1 MTKITN
7 RLYYNDSYTTE
18 FSARIVEQMHVGDR
32 PAVILDRT
40 YFYPTGGGQPHD
52 TGYINDVR
60 VVEVLP
66 READG
71 AVLHILS
78 NEMAADREVSC
89 RIDWERRFD
98 HMQHHTGQHILTQ
111 AFVEVARAHTVG
123 FHLSPDSVTIDLDRA
138 DIAPEV
144 VAQAEDLANRIVYEN
159 RPVKVRLVRP
169 GEAASI
175 RVRMMPD
182 HLLTQGLRVIEVE
195 GFDVTAC
202 GGTHVAHTGEIGLI
216 KVLKLANHR
225 GGSRVE
231 FRCGWRAL
239 RDYRDKNRLLNQ
251 LSADLTVGYWEMGDA
266 LARLRGELQDAQRA
280 LKAATKQLLEY
291 EAESLLAGAPVRSGV
306 RMVKAAFEGRGADE
320 VRALASRLTQGEATL
335 VMLGTSGEK
344 AQIIL
349 ARSADLPLDLNQP
362 LQAALS
368 ALGGGRGGG
377 RPEFCQGGGVP
388 AGAAQVEMAL
398 GEAERAILAG
408 NVLP

>member
-98 HMQHHTGQHILTQ
+98 HMQHHTGQHM
-111 AFVEVARAHTVG
+111 
-123 FHLSPDSVTIDLDRA
+123 
-138 DIAPEV
+138 
-144 VAQAEDLANRIVYEN
+144 ANWIVYEN
-159 RPVKVRLVRP
+159 RPVKARLVRP

-202 GGTHVAHTGEIGLI
+202 GGTHVARTGEIGLI

-266 LARLRGELQDAQRA
+266 LTRLRGELQDAQRA